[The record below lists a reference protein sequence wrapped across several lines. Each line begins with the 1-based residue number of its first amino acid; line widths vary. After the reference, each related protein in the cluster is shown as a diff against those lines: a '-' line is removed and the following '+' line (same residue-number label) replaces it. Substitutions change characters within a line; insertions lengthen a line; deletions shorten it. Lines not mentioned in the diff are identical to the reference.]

1 MRKTQ
6 MKKTLVFFAI
16 IAIFNFQFSIC
27 LAQNWTRFT
36 MKNSELGNTILA
48 MASDKKGNKWFGTEL
63 GMAKLTGKT
72 WTDFSMF
79 NEKLK
84 DQYVNCLTVDGK
96 NMLWIGTDD
105 YGVIEFDGSRWTEHK
120 EQMKRLQMKFISKIA
135 IDHNDVK
142 WIGVTL
148 GGLVRYD
155 GRDWT
160 KFTSTDSELLSD
172 FILCVTI
179 DRANRK
185 WIGTNDGP
193 SVYNDR
199 VWTSYT
205 TKNSKLP
212 DNIVPAIIIDKNDV
226 KWLGTLGG
234 LVRVEGDNWT
244 VYTTDNSPLPCN
256 QVNDLAFDPSG
267 AIWMVTDNGVA
278 LFDGKDSWRIYTS
291 KETMLPKDVHRRIMV
306 DNVGNKWFG
315 SNMQGLTRFSAHPVM
330 GRVIDDR
337 GTPLAGITISDG
349 RQETVTDAE
358 GRYYIEVPAS
368 ATLTLTPTDDMRKFE
383 PASRKLTQVGG
394 AMFNQDFT
402 ASSGMEAQGASKE
415 RVVINPFLDQGY
427 ITITMESPVA
437 EVEFVGPD
445 GTSVRKLPQYRNGAR
460 ITISKMP
467 KMNYTLF
474 IRTDKGEKKLLFNL
488 K

>member
-1 MRKTQ
+1 
-6 MKKTLVFFAI
+6 MKNKLFVAAI
-16 IAIFNFQFSIC
+16 VSLINIFSVSN
-27 LAQNWTRFT
+27 AQVWTRFT

-48 MASDKKGNKWFGTEL
+48 MACDKKNSKWFGTEL

-84 DQYVNCLTVDGK
+84 DQYVNCLTVDG
-96 NMLWIGTDD
+96 NNVLWIGTDD

-120 EQMKRLQMKFISKIA
+120 EQMKKLQMKFISKIT
-135 IDHNDVK
+135 IDRNDVK

-155 GRDWT
+155 GSDW
-160 KFTSTDSELLSD
+160 KKYTSSDSQLLSD
-172 FILCVTI
+172 FILCVAI

-185 WIGTNDGP
+185 WIGTNDGL
-193 SVYNDR
+193 SVFNDR
-199 VWTSYT
+199 TWTSYT
-205 TKNSKLP
+205 TGNSKLP

-234 LVRVEGDNWT
+234 LVRIEGDSWT
-244 VYTTDNSPLPCN
+244 VYNTSNSPLPCN

-267 AIWMVTDNGVA
+267 AIWMVTDKGVV
-278 LFDGKDSWRIYTS
+278 LFDGKDNWWIY
-291 KETMLPKDVHRRIMV
+291 KPRNGQLPDDIHRRVMV
-306 DNVGNKWFG
+306 DGMGNKWFG
-315 SNMQGLTRFSAHPVM
+315 SNMQGLTRFSGHPVM
-330 GRVIDDR
+330 GRVTDDR
-337 GTPLAGITISDG
+337 GTALAGVTVSDG
-349 RQETVTDAE
+349 QQQVVTDAD
-358 GRYYIEVPAS
+358 GRYYMEVAVG
-368 ATLTLTPTDDMRKFE
+368 ATLTLTPTDDMRTFS
-383 PASRKLTQVGG
+383 PANRKLNQVGG
-394 AMFNQDFT
+394 ALFGQDFV
-402 ASSGMEAQGASKE
+402 ASSGMEAQGTSKE
-415 RVVINPFLDQGY
+415 RVVVNPFLDQGY

-445 GTSVRKLPQYRNGAR
+445 GASVRKLPQYRNGAR

-467 KMNYTLF
+467 KLDYTLY
-474 IRTDKGEKKLLFNL
+474 IRTDKGEKKLLFKL

>member
-1 MRKTQ
+1 
-6 MKKTLVFFAI
+6 MKRNFIA
-16 IAIFNFQFSIC
+16 AIFLIFSFQFSF
-27 LAQNWTRFT
+27 AQNWTRYT
-36 MKNSELGNTILA
+36 MKNSELGNTVLA
-48 MASDKKGNKWFGTEL
+48 MTIDKKGSKWFGTEL

-84 DQYVNCLTVDGK
+84 GQFVNCLTVDGS
-96 NMLWIGTDD
+96 NVLWIGTDD
-105 YGVIEFDGSRWTEHK
+105 YGVIEFDGARWTEHK
-120 EQMKRLQMKFISKIA
+120 EQMKKLKMKYISKIA

-155 GRDWT
+155 GREWK

-172 FILCVTI
+172 FILCVAI

-185 WIGTNDGP
+185 WIGTNDGL

-199 VWTSYT
+199 GWTSYT
-205 TKNSKLP
+205 KSNSKLP

-226 KWLGTLGG
+226 KWLATLGG
-234 LVRVEGDNWT
+234 LVRLEGDKWS
-244 VYTTDNSPLPCN
+244 VYNTENSPLPCN

-267 AIWMVTDNGVA
+267 AIWIVTDKGIA
-278 LFDGKDSWRIYTS
+278 LFDGNNNWQVYTS
-291 KETMLPKDVHRRIMV
+291 DETVLPKDVHRRIMV
-306 DNVGNKWFG
+306 DGQGHKWFG

-337 GTPLAGITISDG
+337 GTPVSGITISDG
-349 RQETVTDAE
+349 QQQVTTDAE
-358 GRYYIEVPAS
+358 GRYYLEVTPN
-368 ATLTLTPTDDMRKFE
+368 ATLTLTPVDDMRTFE
-383 PASRKLTQVGG
+383 PATRKLSQVSG
-394 AMFNQDFT
+394 AVFNQNFT

-415 RVVINPFLDQGY
+415 RVVINPYLDQGY
-427 ITITMESPVA
+427 ITITLESPVA

-445 GTSVRKLPQYRNGAR
+445 GASVRKLPQYRNGAR